1 MKEDTNIVPYKADP
15 VSNPRKAYVREKML
29 STGASIRIARFAEP
43 GASGEYG
50 LNFVYLSPVKD
61 GQRTE
66 LKFALTD
73 EAAAA
78 TQWMLAEFF
87 GIGVCA

>member
-1 MKEDTNIVPYKADP
+1 MKEDPNIVPYKADP
-15 VSNPRKAYVREKML
+15 VSNPRKAYIRERTL
-29 STGASIRIARFAEP
+29 STGASIRIERFAEP

-50 LNFVYLSPVKD
+50 LSFVYLSPVKD

-78 TQWMLAEFF
+78 THNILAEFF
-87 GIGVCA
+87 GVEVCA